1 VSRFQEQTGRV
12 DVPEPLDEVW
22 IQWRRDQVTAL
33 VRRIYLTV
41 TAIDPRLRVSAALS
55 SIGSAPTDSFGW
67 ETRSPYRQQLQ
78 DWRGWLEEGIVD
90 LALPMTYRSDDSSPD
105 DFDNWIAWEKD
116 HQYGRGVMVGTG
128 LYINTVQDSMDQ
140 WLRVRQPSPQGY
152 HALGVCGYSYA
163 SHNDQGSP
171 RRDFVNAAVTEV
183 YTQSA
188 SVPAIPWKDAP
199 ALGHL
204 MGALAQPNACW
215 NVDGYAVT
223 LTGPL
228 NRTLLADGSGWFGAV
243 DLPPGEYSLSVE
255 VQTPTV
261 IITQPVNI
269 LAGIVTEQD
278 IALPPCPFRPIY
290 LPLVVKQA
298 SP

>member
-55 SIGSAPTDSFGW
+55 SIGSAPTAGLGW

-78 DWRGWLEEGIVD
+78 DWRGWLEEGIID
-90 LALPMTYRSDDSSPD
+90 LALPMTYRSDDVSPG

-116 HQYGRGVMVGTG
+116 HQYGRGAVVGTG
-128 LYINTVQDSMDQ
+128 LFINTVQDSMDQ
-140 WLRVRQPSPQGY
+140 WLRVRHPSPLGHQ
-152 HALGVCGYSYA
+152 ALGMCGYSYA
-163 SHNDQGSP
+163 SHNDEGLP

-183 YTQSA
+183 FSQSA
-188 SVPAIPWKDAP
+188 AVPAIPWKDDP

-204 MGALAQPNACW
+204 MGALVQPNACW
-215 NVDGYAVT
+215 NLDAYPVA

-228 NRTLLADGSGWFGAV
+228 SRTLLADGSGWFGAV
-243 DLPPGEYSLSVE
+243 DLVPGVYWLSAE
-255 VQTPTV
+255 VVRPG
-261 IITQPVNI
+261 IIISQPVSI
-269 LAGIVTEQD
+269 IAGLVTEQD
-278 IALPPCPFRPIY
+278 IALPPWPCRSIY
-290 LPLVVKQA
+290 LPMVLKH
-298 SP
+298 SGP